1 MSVSRSQR
9 ALAALVAALALAGC
23 TSQRDALIA
32 QGLPP
37 AYAEGYEAGCS
48 SGDAA
53 AGGLFGE
60 ARKDASR
67 YAADAQYTK
76 GWDDGFAKCQ
86 RDMAAMVRDARL
98 RHPGGDD

>member
-1 MSVSRSQR
+1 MSASRSQR
-9 ALAALVAALALAGC
+9 ALAVLTVVALAAC

-32 QGLPP
+32 RGVPP

-53 AGGLFGE
+53 AGGLFSE
-60 ARKDASR
+60 PEKDASR
-67 YAADAQYTK
+67 YAADAQYAK
-76 GWDDGFAKCQ
+76 GWDDGFAKCK
-86 RDMAAMVRDARL
+86 RDAEVMVRDARL

>member
-1 MSVSRSQR
+1 MSASRLQR
-9 ALAALVAALALAGC
+9 ALAALVTALALAGC

-32 QGLPP
+32 SGAPP
-37 AYAEGYEAGCS
+37 AYAEGYQDGCW

-53 AGGLFGE
+53 AGGLFTE
-60 ARKDASR
+60 PTKDVNR
-67 YAADAQYTK
+67 YTADAEYTK

-86 RDMAAMVRDARL
+86 RDMEAMVRDARL